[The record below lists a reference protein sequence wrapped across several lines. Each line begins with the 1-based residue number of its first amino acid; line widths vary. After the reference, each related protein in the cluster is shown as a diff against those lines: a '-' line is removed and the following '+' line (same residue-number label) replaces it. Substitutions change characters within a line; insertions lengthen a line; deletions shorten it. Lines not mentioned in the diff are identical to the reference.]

1 MKNKFLGVDAD
12 LKNGTKYKKII
23 ITAAIAAAVLALLF
37 LIAEVTALYE
47 EKAEIGYTSI
57 FLKNI
62 ETGTIVGAV
71 CLLIIFIVFSVNLF
85 VTRINEKRIF
95 GDFVFFRTKKKM
107 FLWALAAAFVFAI
120 FTAKK
125 TAPLYLSYYSSLPF
139 GETDPIFGRDIG
151 YYMFQRPFMS
161 AVFDSVKIVFSFQ
174 LIYTAALYAAA
185 YLRTDFLSFKNIFT
199 QKRIIIHIVVLA
211 FLLFTAYAFSMNIT
225 AEGILFGEFGNLSGA
240 GFTDV
245 TVWRNYYIF
254 FPILLLLS
262 VAAACLF
269 IKRGK
274 VKNAVISAALI
285 PASYVLVILC
295 AFIVQLAFVKPY
307 EVSMERQYITYNI
320 DATRRGF
327 SLQNVSECEY
337 LAENGLTSHD
347 IKDEYKTIDNIRIT
361 DLNQTLTATNSIQG
375 LRSFYTFKDNDIVT
389 LDYNGTKTAFA
400 VSVRELDTDK
410 LPESAQSYINKKL
423 RYTHGYGIV
432 ASPLN
437 KVTEEGQPEYLIK
450 DIPTYSETGMPKIEQ
465 PRIYFGEHSND
476 YAIVKTKYSELDYM
490 EGDRTVEYSYDGKAG
505 IKLNLFNRFSF
516 AVRCGD
522 PMLLFSGYITGNSKI
537 LCNRNVISRV
547 KKAVPFLKYDK
558 DPYVVIDYDGRI
570 KWVIDAYTTSDKF
583 PYAQKYDGVNYIRNS
598 VKAVVD
604 AYDGNVEFYITDTDD
619 PVIRVLSRMYP
630 GVFHEDELPLYI
642 SEQMHYPEYLFK
654 LRSEVYKSYHITEPE
669 ALYSRSDIW
678 VTAKE
683 KYAGGESVDVEP
695 YYNLM
700 KLDGEDSES
709 LVLMQPYTPQG
720 KENLVAWMA
729 VGSGADNYGKTVVYR
744 FPKGKTVYGTL
755 HIENKIDNDPNISKE
770 ISLWDQGGS
779 NVIKGN
785 LLVIPI
791 KESLLYVEPI
801 YITAKNSAAL
811 PEVKRIAVAY
821 GDKVAMEPTIGEA
834 LDVIFANKTPSAG
847 DDEEKTLEMLIDEA
861 SKKYNEMQS
870 YSANGGYKAFGAAL
884 DELGKIFDEIEEKR
898 AESIQAENIDN
909 EADQNTAATEER

>member
-71 CLLIIFIVFSVNLF
+71 CLLIIFIVFAVNLF

-107 FLWALAAAFVFAI
+107 FLWALAVAFVFAI

-174 LIYTAALYAAA
+174 LIYTAALYAVA

-245 TVWRNYYIF
+245 TVWRNYYTF

-262 VAAACLF
+262 VVAACLF

-898 AESIQAENIDN
+898 AESSQTENIDN

>member
-1 MKNKFLGVDAD
+1 M
-12 LKNGTKYKKII
+12 KNGTKYKKII

-71 CLLIIFIVFSVNLF
+71 CLLIIFIVFAVNLF

-245 TVWRNYYIF
+245 TVWRNYYTF

-274 VKNAVISAALI
+274 VKKAVISAALI
-285 PASYVLVILC
+285 PASCVLVILC

-898 AESIQAENIDN
+898 AESSQTENIDN
-909 EADQNTAATEER
+909 EADQNTTATEER

>member
-1 MKNKFLGVDAD
+1 M
-12 LKNGTKYKKII
+12 KNGTKYKKII

-225 AEGILFGEFGNLSGA
+225 AEGILFGEFGNISGA

>member
-1 MKNKFLGVDAD
+1 M
-12 LKNGTKYKKII
+12 KNGTKYKKII

-71 CLLIIFIVFSVNLF
+71 CLLIIFIVFAVNLF

-120 FTAKK
+120 FAARK

-245 TVWRNYYIF
+245 TVWRNYYTF

-337 LAENGLTSHD
+337 LAENGLTSSD

-898 AESIQAENIDN
+898 AESSQTENIDN
-909 EADQNTAATEER
+909 EADQNTTATEER

>member
-1 MKNKFLGVDAD
+1 M
-12 LKNGTKYKKII
+12 KNGTKYKKII

-71 CLLIIFIVFSVNLF
+71 CLLIIFIVFAVNLF

-262 VAAACLF
+262 VVAACLF

-327 SLQNVSECEY
+327 SLQNASECEY

-630 GVFHEDELPLYI
+630 GVFHEDELPIYI

-898 AESIQAENIDN
+898 AESSQAENIDN

>member
-1 MKNKFLGVDAD
+1 M
-12 LKNGTKYKKII
+12 KNGTKYKKII

-729 VGSGADNYGKTVVYR
+729 VGCGADNYGKTVVYR

>member
-1 MKNKFLGVDAD
+1 M
-12 LKNGTKYKKII
+12 KNGTKYKKII

-107 FLWALAAAFVFAI
+107 FLWALAVAFVFAI

-245 TVWRNYYIF
+245 TVWRNYYTF
-254 FPILLLLS
+254 FPIFLLLS

-327 SLQNVSECEY
+327 SLQNASECEY

-450 DIPTYSETGMPKIEQ
+450 DIPTYSETGMSKIEQ

>member
-1 MKNKFLGVDAD
+1 M
-12 LKNGTKYKKII
+12 KNGTKYKKII

-71 CLLIIFIVFSVNLF
+71 CLLIIFIVFAVNLF

-245 TVWRNYYIF
+245 TVWRNYYTF

-262 VAAACLF
+262 VVAACLF

-285 PASYVLVILC
+285 PASCVLVILC

-898 AESIQAENIDN
+898 AESSQTENIDN

>member
-1 MKNKFLGVDAD
+1 M
-12 LKNGTKYKKII
+12 KNGTKYKKII

-389 LDYNGTKTAFA
+389 LDYNETKTAFA

>member
-1 MKNKFLGVDAD
+1 M
-12 LKNGTKYKKII
+12 KNGTKYKKII

-71 CLLIIFIVFSVNLF
+71 CLLIIFIVFAVNLF

-245 TVWRNYYIF
+245 TVWRNYYTF

-274 VKNAVISAALI
+274 VKKAVISAALI
-285 PASYVLVILC
+285 PSSYVLVILC

-327 SLQNVSECEY
+327 SLQNASECEY
-337 LAENGLTSHD
+337 LAENGLTSQD

-522 PMLLFSGYITGNSKI
+522 PMLLFSGYITRNSKI

-898 AESIQAENIDN
+898 AESSQAENIDN

>member
-1 MKNKFLGVDAD
+1 
-12 LKNGTKYKKII
+12 
-23 ITAAIAAAVLALLF
+23 
-37 LIAEVTALYE
+37 
-47 EKAEIGYTSI
+47 
-57 FLKNI
+57 
-62 ETGTIVGAV
+62 
-71 CLLIIFIVFSVNLF
+71 
-85 VTRINEKRIF
+85 
-95 GDFVFFRTKKKM
+95 
-107 FLWALAAAFVFAI
+107 
-120 FTAKK
+120 
-125 TAPLYLSYYSSLPF
+125 
-139 GETDPIFGRDIG
+139 
-151 YYMFQRPFMS
+151 MFQRPFMS

>member
-1 MKNKFLGVDAD
+1 M
-12 LKNGTKYKKII
+12 KNGTKYKKII

-71 CLLIIFIVFSVNLF
+71 CLLIIFIVFAVNLF

-262 VAAACLF
+262 VVAACLF

-450 DIPTYSETGMPKIEQ
+450 DIPTYSETGMPKIGQ

-898 AESIQAENIDN
+898 AESSQAENIDN

>member
-1 MKNKFLGVDAD
+1 M
-12 LKNGTKYKKII
+12 KNGTKYKKII

-71 CLLIIFIVFSVNLF
+71 CLLIIFIVFAVNLF

-95 GDFVFFRTKKKM
+95 GDFVFLRTKKKM
-107 FLWALAAAFVFAI
+107 FLWALDVAFVFAI

-245 TVWRNYYIF
+245 TVWRNYYTF

-262 VAAACLF
+262 VVAACLF

-285 PASYVLVILC
+285 PASCVLVILC

-898 AESIQAENIDN
+898 AESSQTENIDN
-909 EADQNTAATEER
+909 EADQNTTATEER

>member
-1 MKNKFLGVDAD
+1 M
-12 LKNGTKYKKII
+12 KNGTKYKKII

-909 EADQNTAATEER
+909 EADQNTTATEER

>member
-1 MKNKFLGVDAD
+1 M
-12 LKNGTKYKKII
+12 KNGTKYKKII

-71 CLLIIFIVFSVNLF
+71 CLLIIFIVFAVNLF
-85 VTRINEKRIF
+85 VTQINEKRIF

-262 VAAACLF
+262 VVAACLF

-327 SLQNVSECEY
+327 SLQNASECEY

-898 AESIQAENIDN
+898 AESSQAENIDN

>member
-1 MKNKFLGVDAD
+1 M
-12 LKNGTKYKKII
+12 KNGTKYKKII

-347 IKDEYKTIDNIRIT
+347 IKDEYMTIDNIRIT

-654 LRSEVYKSYHITEPE
+654 LRSEVYKSYHITEPK

>member
-71 CLLIIFIVFSVNLF
+71 CLLIIFIVFAVNLF

-120 FTAKK
+120 FAARK

-245 TVWRNYYIF
+245 TVWRNYYTF

-337 LAENGLTSHD
+337 LAENGLTSSD

-898 AESIQAENIDN
+898 AESSQTENIDN
-909 EADQNTAATEER
+909 EADQNTTATEER

>member
-1 MKNKFLGVDAD
+1 M
-12 LKNGTKYKKII
+12 KNGTKYKKII

-347 IKDEYKTIDNIRIT
+347 IKDEYMTIDNIRIT

>member
-1 MKNKFLGVDAD
+1 MIGNQFL
-12 LKNGTKYKKII
+12 
-23 ITAAIAAAVLALLF
+23 
-37 LIAEVTALYE
+37 EV
-47 EKAEIGYTSI
+47 
-57 FLKNI
+57 
-62 ETGTIVGAV
+62 
-71 CLLIIFIVFSVNLF
+71 
-85 VTRINEKRIF
+85 
-95 GDFVFFRTKKKM
+95 
-107 FLWALAAAFVFAI
+107 
-120 FTAKK
+120 
-125 TAPLYLSYYSSLPF
+125 
-139 GETDPIFGRDIG
+139 
-151 YYMFQRPFMS
+151 
-161 AVFDSVKIVFSFQ
+161 
-174 LIYTAALYAAA
+174 
-185 YLRTDFLSFKNIFT
+185 
-199 QKRIIIHIVVLA
+199 
-211 FLLFTAYAFSMNIT
+211 
-225 AEGILFGEFGNLSGA
+225 
-240 GFTDV
+240 
-245 TVWRNYYIF
+245 
-254 FPILLLLS
+254 
-262 VAAACLF
+262 
-269 IKRGK
+269 
-274 VKNAVISAALI
+274 
-285 PASYVLVILC
+285 
-295 AFIVQLAFVKPY
+295 
-307 EVSMERQYITYNI
+307 
-320 DATRRGF
+320 
-327 SLQNVSECEY
+327 
-337 LAENGLTSHD
+337 
-347 IKDEYKTIDNIRIT
+347 
-361 DLNQTLTATNSIQG
+361 
-375 LRSFYTFKDNDIVT
+375 
-389 LDYNGTKTAFA
+389 
-400 VSVRELDTDK
+400 
-410 LPESAQSYINKKL
+410 
-423 RYTHGYGIV
+423 
-432 ASPLN
+432 PLN

-450 DIPTYSETGMPKIEQ
+450 DIPTYSETGMSKIEQ

>member
-71 CLLIIFIVFSVNLF
+71 CLLIIFIVFAVNLF

-262 VAAACLF
+262 VVAACLF

-898 AESIQAENIDN
+898 AESSQAENIDN

>member
-1 MKNKFLGVDAD
+1 M
-12 LKNGTKYKKII
+12 KNGTKYKKII

-347 IKDEYKTIDNIRIT
+347 IKDEYKTIDNIIIT

>member
-1 MKNKFLGVDAD
+1 M
-12 LKNGTKYKKII
+12 KNGTKYKKII

>member
-1 MKNKFLGVDAD
+1 MGVDAD
-12 LKNGTKYKKII
+12 LKKGARYKKII
-23 ITAAIAAAVLALLF
+23 IAAAAVAAVLAI
-37 LIAEVTALYE
+37 LIAAAEIAAVYE

-57 FLKNI
+57 FLKNA
-62 ETGTIVGAV
+62 ETQIIVGAV
-71 CLLIIFIVFSVNLF
+71 CLLLIFVVFAVNLF
-85 VTRINEKRIF
+85 IIRFNEKRIF
-95 GDFVFFRTKKKM
+95 GDFVFFRTNKSL
-107 FLWALAAAFVFAI
+107 FWVALAAALIFAF
-120 FTAKK
+120 FTARRV
-125 TAPLYLSYYSSLPF
+125 APLYLSYYSSLPF
-139 GETDPIFGRDIG
+139 GETDPIFGKDIG
-151 YYMFQRPFMS
+151 YYMFRRPFVS
-161 AVFDSVKIVFSFQ
+161 AVFDCTKVVFAFQ
-174 LIYTAALYAAA
+174 LIYTAVIYAAA

-199 QKRIIIHIVVLA
+199 QKRIIIHVVVLA
-211 FLLFTAYAFSMNIT
+211 FLLFTAYAFSMGIT
-225 AEGILFGEFGNLSGA
+225 AEGILFSEFGNLSGA

-245 TVWRNYYIF
+245 IVWRNYYTF
-254 FPILLLLS
+254 FPVLLLFCI
-262 VAAACLF
+262 AAAFVF
-269 IKRGK
+269 IKKGK
-274 VKNAVISAALI
+274 VRKAVISAAII
-285 PASYVLVILC
+285 PVSYLLVILC

-307 EVSMERQYITYNI
+307 EVSMERQYIMYNI

-327 SLQNVSECEY
+327 ELAKTSECEY
-337 LAENGLTSHD
+337 LAENGLTSQD
-347 IKDEYKTIDNIRIT
+347 IKNEYKTIDNIRIT

-375 LRSFYTFKDNDIVT
+375 LRSFYTFKDNDIIT
-389 LDYNGTKTAFA
+389 LDYNGAKTAFA
-400 VSVRELDTDK
+400 VSVREIDTDK
-410 LPESAQSYINKKL
+410 LPDSAQSYINKKL

-437 KVTEEGQPEYLIK
+437 SVTEEGQPQYLIK
-450 DIPTYSETGMPKIEQ
+450 DIPTYSETGMPKVEQ

-476 YAIVKTKYSELDYM
+476 YAIVRTKYSELDYM

-522 PMLLFSGYITGNSKI
+522 PMLLFSGYITGDSRI
-537 LCNRNVISRV
+537 LCNRNIISRV

-558 DPYVVIDYDGRI
+558 DPYIVIDYDGRI
-570 KWVIDAYTTSDKF
+570 KWVIDAYTTSDRF

-604 AYDGNVEFYITDTDD
+604 AYDGNVEFYITDTED

-654 LRSEVYKSYHITEPE
+654 LRSDVYKSYHITEPE

-700 KLDGEDSES
+700 KLDGEAEES

-729 VGSGADNYGKTVVYR
+729 VGSGAQNYGKTVVYR

-770 ISLWDQGGS
+770 ISLWDRGGS

-834 LDVIFANKTPSAG
+834 LEVIFANKTPSSG
-847 DDEEKTLEMLIDEA
+847 EDEEKTLEMLIDEA

-898 AESIQAENIDN
+898 AETNKTDN
-909 EADQNTAATEER
+909 TQDAVNQNAFPEKEG

>member
-1 MKNKFLGVDAD
+1 M
-12 LKNGTKYKKII
+12 KNGTKYKKII
-23 ITAAIAAAVLALLF
+23 ITVAIAAAVLALLF

-71 CLLIIFIVFSVNLF
+71 CLLIIFIVFAVNLF

-120 FTAKK
+120 FAARK
-125 TAPLYLSYYSSLPF
+125 TAPLYLAYYSSLPF

-151 YYMFQRPFMS
+151 YYMFQRPFVS

-174 LIYTAALYAAA
+174 LIYAAALYAAA
-185 YLRTDFLSFKNIFT
+185 YLRTDFLSFKSIFT

-245 TVWRNYYIF
+245 TVWRNYYTF

-262 VAAACLF
+262 VVAACLF

-285 PASYVLVILC
+285 PVSYVLVILG

-327 SLQNVSECEY
+327 SLQNASECEY
-337 LAENGLTSHD
+337 LAENGLTSQD

-437 KVTEEGQPEYLIK
+437 KVTEEGQPQYLIK

-505 IKLNLFNRFSF
+505 IKLGLFNRFSF

-522 PMLLFSGYITGNSKI
+522 PMLLFSGYITGDSKI

-619 PVIRVLSRMYP
+619 PVIRVFSRMYP

-898 AESIQAENIDN
+898 AESSQSENTDN

>member
-1 MKNKFLGVDAD
+1 MKS
-12 LKNGTKYKKII
+12 GTKYKKII

>member
-1 MKNKFLGVDAD
+1 M
-12 LKNGTKYKKII
+12 KNGTKYKKII

-729 VGSGADNYGKTVVYR
+729 VGCGADNYGKTVVYR

-898 AESIQAENIDN
+898 AESSQAENIDN

>member
-1 MKNKFLGVDAD
+1 M
-12 LKNGTKYKKII
+12 KNGTKYKKII

-71 CLLIIFIVFSVNLF
+71 CLLIIFIVFAVNLF

-174 LIYTAALYAAA
+174 LIYTAALYAVA

-245 TVWRNYYIF
+245 TVWRNYYTF

-898 AESIQAENIDN
+898 AESSQTENIDN
-909 EADQNTAATEER
+909 EADQNTTATEER

>member
-1 MKNKFLGVDAD
+1 M
-12 LKNGTKYKKII
+12 KNGTKYKKII

-254 FPILLLLS
+254 FSILLLLS

-347 IKDEYKTIDNIRIT
+347 IKDEYKTIDNIRII

>member
-71 CLLIIFIVFSVNLF
+71 CLLIIFIVFAVNLF

-245 TVWRNYYIF
+245 TVWRNYYTF

-522 PMLLFSGYITGNSKI
+522 PMLLFSGYITGDSKI
-537 LCNRNVISRV
+537 LCNRNVINRV

-570 KWVIDAYTTSDKF
+570 KWVIDAYTISDKF

-898 AESIQAENIDN
+898 AESSQAENTDN

>member
-1 MKNKFLGVDAD
+1 M
-12 LKNGTKYKKII
+12 KNGTKYKKII

-107 FLWALAAAFVFAI
+107 FLWALAAAFVFAMY
-120 FTAKK
+120 TAKK
-125 TAPLYLSYYSSLPF
+125 TAPLYLAYYSSLPF

-161 AVFDSVKIVFSFQ
+161 AVCDSVKIVFSFQ

-654 LRSEVYKSYHITEPE
+654 LCK
-669 ALYSRSDIW
+669 
-678 VTAKE
+678 
-683 KYAGGESVDVEP
+683 
-695 YYNLM
+695 
-700 KLDGEDSES
+700 
-709 LVLMQPYTPQG
+709 
-720 KENLVAWMA
+720 
-729 VGSGADNYGKTVVYR
+729 
-744 FPKGKTVYGTL
+744 
-755 HIENKIDNDPNISKE
+755 
-770 ISLWDQGGS
+770 
-779 NVIKGN
+779 
-785 LLVIPI
+785 
-791 KESLLYVEPI
+791 
-801 YITAKNSAAL
+801 
-811 PEVKRIAVAY
+811 
-821 GDKVAMEPTIGEA
+821 
-834 LDVIFANKTPSAG
+834 
-847 DDEEKTLEMLIDEA
+847 
-861 SKKYNEMQS
+861 
-870 YSANGGYKAFGAAL
+870 
-884 DELGKIFDEIEEKR
+884 
-898 AESIQAENIDN
+898 
-909 EADQNTAATEER
+909 

>member
-1 MKNKFLGVDAD
+1 M
-12 LKNGTKYKKII
+12 
-23 ITAAIAAAVLALLF
+23 
-37 LIAEVTALYE
+37 
-47 EKAEIGYTSI
+47 
-57 FLKNI
+57 
-62 ETGTIVGAV
+62 
-71 CLLIIFIVFSVNLF
+71 
-85 VTRINEKRIF
+85 
-95 GDFVFFRTKKKM
+95 
-107 FLWALAAAFVFAI
+107 
-120 FTAKK
+120 
-125 TAPLYLSYYSSLPF
+125 
-139 GETDPIFGRDIG
+139 
-151 YYMFQRPFMS
+151 
-161 AVFDSVKIVFSFQ
+161 
-174 LIYTAALYAAA
+174 
-185 YLRTDFLSFKNIFT
+185 
-199 QKRIIIHIVVLA
+199 LA

-262 VAAACLF
+262 VVAACLF

-327 SLQNVSECEY
+327 SLQNASECEY

-898 AESIQAENIDN
+898 AESSQAENIDN

>member
-71 CLLIIFIVFSVNLF
+71 CLLIIFIVFAVNLF

-107 FLWALAAAFVFAI
+107 FLCALAAAFVFAI

-174 LIYTAALYAAA
+174 LIYTAALYAVA

-245 TVWRNYYIF
+245 TVWRNYYTF

-262 VAAACLF
+262 VVAACLF

-898 AESIQAENIDN
+898 AESSQTENIDN
-909 EADQNTAATEER
+909 EADQITVATEER

>member
-1 MKNKFLGVDAD
+1 M
-12 LKNGTKYKKII
+12 KNGTKYKKII

-71 CLLIIFIVFSVNLF
+71 CLLIIFIVFAVNLF

-262 VAAACLF
+262 VVAACLF

-327 SLQNVSECEY
+327 SLQNASECEY

-898 AESIQAENIDN
+898 AESSQAENIDN

>member
-1 MKNKFLGVDAD
+1 M
-12 LKNGTKYKKII
+12 KNGTKYKKII

-884 DELGKIFDEIEEKR
+884 DDLGKIFDEIEEKR

-909 EADQNTAATEER
+909 EADQNTTATEER

>member
-1 MKNKFLGVDAD
+1 M
-12 LKNGTKYKKII
+12 KNGTKYKKII

-71 CLLIIFIVFSVNLF
+71 CLLIIFIVFAVNLF

-107 FLWALAAAFVFAI
+107 FLLALAAAFVFAI

-898 AESIQAENIDN
+898 AESSQTENIDN
-909 EADQNTAATEER
+909 EADQNTTATEER

>member
-1 MKNKFLGVDAD
+1 M
-12 LKNGTKYKKII
+12 KNGTKYKKII

-62 ETGTIVGAV
+62 ETGTIVGVV
-71 CLLIIFIVFSVNLF
+71 CLLIIFIVFAVNLF

-245 TVWRNYYIF
+245 TVWRNYYTF

-285 PASYVLVILC
+285 PASCVLVILC

-327 SLQNVSECEY
+327 SLQNASECEY

-516 AVRCGD
+516 AIRCGD

-898 AESIQAENIDN
+898 AESSQTENIDN
-909 EADQNTAATEER
+909 EADQNTTATEER